1 MARGKDVSM
10 GAGWRL
16 WLGLILEVLGILVA
30 TFSIGTGIMLLGL
43 ALGVL
48 TVIVGLIQVTFWSRG
63 SPRVVV
69 TRRRLSLQNSYKNV
83 IARSTSNTICHA
95 AAALEAFLKGH
106 AGEHAH
112 LPA

>member
-1 MARGKDVSM
+1 M

-69 TRRRLSLQNSYKNV
+69 TRRRLSLLNSFQNV
-83 IARSTSNTICHA
+83 IARSTRIRMCHA
-95 AAALEAFLKGH
+95 AAVLEAFFQGPAGVH
-106 AGEHAH
+106 AL
-112 LPA
+112 LPAF